1 MISSLP
7 MSKLSLFALL
17 AGMALSGCFARGGA
31 AEAARSTDDAEEE
44 EDLPELAPGETVVGP
59 ADAPPGQTEVAWEDN
74 GIPIRQLKGDG
85 KPHELKVPDS
95 KVQKKG
101 KPVAAK

>member
-1 MISSLP
+1 

-17 AGMALSGCFARGGA
+17 AGMALTGCFARGGA
-31 AEAARSTDDAEEE
+31 AEAARSSDDTEEE
-44 EDLPELAPGETVVGP
+44 EDLPELTPGEAVAAGP
-59 ADAPPGQTEVAWEDN
+59 EAAPPGQTEVAWEHN
-74 GIPIRQLKGDG
+74 GLPIRQLKGDG

-101 KPVAAK
+101 KPVATK